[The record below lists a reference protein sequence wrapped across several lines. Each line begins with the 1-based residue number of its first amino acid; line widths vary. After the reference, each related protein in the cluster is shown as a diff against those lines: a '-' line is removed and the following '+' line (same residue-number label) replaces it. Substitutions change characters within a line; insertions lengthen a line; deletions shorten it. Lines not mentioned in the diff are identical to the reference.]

1 MNAVYEDV
9 TPSPADLIRS
19 IAEQGYTL
27 QASLADLIDNSISAN
42 ATAIDILV
50 CAEREPFQVFIADNG
65 NGMSEEELSVA
76 MRLPSQSP
84 LNQRSTHDLGRFGL
98 GMKTASFA
106 QTRRFTVLS
115 KKVGDQRYSG
125 RTWDLSLLE
134 QGEWKIAVN
143 NSDEI
148 KKLLSKYKEESRSRD
163 NELEGFEPNTL
174 VFWDGLHK
182 FEEFISEQDRESTL
196 NKEIKEITA
205 EYLSIVFH
213 RFIERSKSPVRLRLN
228 NVVLPPFNPFPIA
241 ERDLREIPRK
251 IRNYNN
257 GTISVTGYIL
267 PSRAISESRGASK
280 WTTRHLSLIDMEGMY
295 IYRSDR
301 LISFGGWGNL
311 AKKTARHNL
320 ARLKVDIGNNSDL
333 HLHLNV
339 AKSQF
344 KIPDDLRPGIE
355 SYIAELKN
363 EAFKEYHNRS
373 VRRPSRQLAENRD
386 FLELVA
392 TSNGSVF
399 EINHS
404 YPLFQVA
411 TNGLS
416 KDQKTSMKTL
426 LRLLLVKLNL
436 TRRTSGL
443 QNFSTQINDDSSLSE
458 AELRNLFITLR
469 DSGVPREH
477 ILKHL
482 VPDLG
487 FERDSIP
494 VDILKILEE
503 S

>member
-1 MNAVYEDV
+1 MNSVYEDV

-106 QTRRFTVLS
+106 QTRKFTVLS
-115 KKVGDQRYSG
+115 RKAGEQKYSG
-125 RTWDLSLLE
+125 RTWDLSILE
-134 QGEWKIAVN
+134 QGEWKIVVN
-143 NSDEI
+143 SRDQI
-148 KKLLSKYKEESRSRD
+148 TKLVLNYKEESRSRD
-163 NELEGFEPNTL
+163 NELEGFEPNTI

-182 FEEFISEQDRESTL
+182 FEEFISEKNRESTL
-196 NKEIKEITA
+196 NKEIKEVTA

-213 RFIERSKSPVRLRLN
+213 RFIERSRNRVRLRLN
-228 NVVLPPFNPFPIA
+228 NVVLPPFNPFPV
-241 ERDLREIPRK
+241 EEKDLREIEPR
-251 IRNYNN
+251 RRSYNN
-257 GTISVTGYIL
+257 DTITVTGYVL
-267 PSRAISESRGASK
+267 PSRAISESRGTSK
-280 WTTRHLSLIDMEGMY
+280 WTTKHLSLIDMEGMY

-301 LISFGGWGNL
+301 LISFGGWSGL

-320 ARLKVDIGNNSDL
+320 ARLRVDIGNNSDL

-355 SYIAELKN
+355 SYIAELKE
-363 EAFKEYHNRS
+363 EAFKEYHNRA
-373 VRRPSRQLAENRD
+373 VRRPSRALGDNHE
-386 FLELVA
+386 FLQLVA
-392 TSNGSVF
+392 TSKGAVF
-399 EINHS
+399 EINQS

-443 QNFSTQINDDSSLSE
+443 KDFGTQINDDSSLSE
-458 AELRNLFITLR
+458 AELRNLFITLK

-494 VDILKILEE
+494 LDILKILE
-503 S
+503 

>member
-9 TPSPADLIRS
+9 TPSPAELIRS
-19 IAEQGYTL
+19 IAEQGYTF

-65 NGMSEEELSVA
+65 SGMSEEELSVA

-84 LNQRSTHDLGRFGL
+84 LNQRGALDLGRFGL

-115 KKVGDQRYSG
+115 KKAGEQQYSG

-134 QGEWKIAVN
+134 QGEWKIVVN
-143 NSDEI
+143 SRDEI
-148 KKLLSKYKEESRSRD
+148 AKLLSKYKEESRLRD
-163 NELEGFEPNTL
+163 NELEGFEANTIVL
-174 VFWDGLHK
+174 WDGLHK
-182 FEEFISEQDRESTL
+182 FEEFISERDRESTL
-196 NKEIKEITA
+196 NKEIREVTA

-213 RFIERSKSPVRLRLN
+213 RFIERSKNRVRLRLN
-228 NVVLPPFNPFPIA
+228 NVLLPPFNPFPI
-241 ERDLREIPRK
+241 EEKDLREIEPKR
-251 IRNYNN
+251 RSYNN
-257 GTISVTGYIL
+257 DTISVTGYVL
-267 PSRAISESRGASK
+267 PSRAVSESRGASK
-280 WTTRHLSLIDMEGMY
+280 WTTKHLSLIDMEGMY

-301 LISFGGWGNL
+301 LISFGGWSNL

-320 ARLKVDIGNNSDL
+320 ARLRVDIGNNSDL

-363 EAFKEYHNRS
+363 EAYKEYHNRS
-373 VRRPSRQLAENRD
+373 VRRPSRRLEEQQE
-386 FLELVA
+386 FLQLVA

-404 YPLFQVA
+404 YPLFKVA
-411 TNGLS
+411 TNGLT
-416 KDQKTSMKTL
+416 KDKKTSIKTL
-426 LRLLLVKLNL
+426 LRMLLVKLNQ
-436 TRRTSGL
+436 TRRTSGP
-443 QNFSTQINDDSSLSE
+443 QDFATQINDDSSLSE
-458 AELRNLFITLR
+458 EELRNLFITLK
-469 DSGVPREH
+469 DSGVPKEH
-477 ILKHL
+477 ILRHL
-482 VPDLG
+482 VPGLG
-487 FERDSIP
+487 FEKESIP
-494 VDILKILEE
+494 IDILKILE
-503 S
+503 